1 MWVLKLGGSWI
12 KNPKL
17 KSLIK
22 LINLQKKNVVALVV
36 GGGLFADSVRQAQK
50 YIGFDDSLAHN
61 LALNCTEFYANII
74 KSFCGKIELVTDP
87 DKLIIGEKLKIW
99 TPYKYLK
106 KKPLIDKNW
115 NSTSDTIAC
124 WLARKIE
131 AEGVIII
138 KSIDFD
144 EDFLKIKY
152 LENKGILDKNV
163 KKYISY
169 DLKLKIV
176 GPEFI
181 NILQSKQS
189 WNSIVSNLSEV
200 RL

>member
-22 LINLQKKNVVALVV
+22 LINLHNKNVIALVV

-50 YIGFDDSLAHN
+50 HIGFDNSLAHN
-61 LALNCTEFYANII
+61 LALNCTEFYAKII
-74 KSFCGKIELVTDP
+74 KSFCENIELVTNP
-87 DKLIIGEKLKIW
+87 EKLIIGKKLKIW
-99 TPYKYLK
+99 TPYKYLEE
-106 KKPLIDKNW
+106 KPLIDKNW

-124 WLARKIE
+124 WLARKIQ
-131 AEGVIII
+131 AEGVIMI
-138 KSIDFD
+138 KSIDFN

-152 LENKGILDKNV
+152 LQNKGVLDKNV
-163 KKYISY
+163 KKYINAE
-169 DLKLKIV
+169 LKLKIV